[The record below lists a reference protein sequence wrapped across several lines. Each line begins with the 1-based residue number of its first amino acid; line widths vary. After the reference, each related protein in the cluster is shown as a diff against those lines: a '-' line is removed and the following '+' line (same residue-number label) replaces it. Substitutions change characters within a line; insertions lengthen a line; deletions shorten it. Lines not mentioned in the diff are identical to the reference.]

1 MFKSEGEMKS
11 FESKREMHK
20 ENEDQ
25 GPLRNIT
32 GRIRHPTLSHVILYL
47 AIIWVCFPK
56 AYFIFIIKDPTTQQ
70 KQLIEL

>member
-11 FESKREMHK
+11 FESKREKHK

-32 GRIRHPTLSHVILYL
+32 GRIRETSNTVPCNLILSYYL
-47 AIIWVCFPK
+47 SVFSK
-56 AYFIFIIKDPTTQQ
+56 SVFYFHNKRPNNTT
-70 KQLIEL
+70 KTTN